1 MFFTAAYFGNTLTL
15 KLHTHFF
22 CTVHEISFDR
32 KPKERL
38 AIFYIQPGVYDR
50 EYLLEKKHLLRYP
63 LRYSVPS
70 TVDDAEY
77 HFAIKPQCL

>member
-22 CTVHEISFDR
+22 YTVHEISFDR

-38 AIFYIQPGVYDR
+38 AIFYIRPRVY

-63 LRYSVPS
+63 LRYRVP
-70 TVDDAEY
+70 
-77 HFAIKPQCL
+77 